1 MVDALQLQSWELAHN
16 MAFLTTR
23 VTLVEA
29 LEVSQSVLAHMG
41 GQDEVALK
49 ERVKVAASYPG
60 ARHFLTV
67 SNNVVDV
74 ISRLAFM
81 SVPLFRTRRS
91 ECSASGMI
99 AFKMGQLVRELVMV
113 KKAGNI
119 AEKWT

>member
-29 LEVSQSVLAHMG
+29 LEVSQSVLTHMG

-60 ARHFLTV
+60 ARHCLTV

-74 ISRLAFM
+74 ITRLAFM

-99 AFKMGQLVRELVMV
+99 AP
-113 KKAGNI
+113 
-119 AEKWT
+119 KWVSWFVSWSW